1 MTKIFSISLL
11 FIFSFLHASERNIV
25 DSISENQRL
34 QKLNELVIASEL
46 SNNLLDYENLT
57 LFAPLDDAF
66 AALSAKTYYGY
77 LKEKNKDQLQSLINF
92 HFVEGEF
99 TTDNVEET
107 INTKSINGLDL
118 EIKKTNGILYVNGAE
133 VVESDIKFSNG
144 IIDCEFQHVF
154 LCKLNIPAQNLKLQ
168 TEEVSAVRLFS
179 FEEIE
184 LCQQKKNSE
193 FYIVPAD
200 MSYYN
205 VVMNE
210 VLKRI

>member
-34 QKLNELVIASEL
+34 QKLNELVVASQL

-77 LKEKNKDQLQSLINF
+77 LKEKNKDLLQSLINF

-99 TTDNVEET
+99 TTENVEDS

-133 VVESDIKFSNG
+133 VVESNIEFSNG
-144 IIDCEFQHVF
+144 IIHLTNRV
-154 LCKLNIPAQNLKLQ
+154 LIPK
-168 TEEVSAVRLFS
+168 
-179 FEEIE
+179 
-184 LCQQKKNSE
+184 
-193 FYIVPAD
+193 
-200 MSYYN
+200 
-205 VVMNE
+205 
-210 VLKRI
+210 

>member
-25 DSISENQRL
+25 DSISENERL
-34 QKLNELVIASEL
+34 QKLNEFVIASEL

-99 TTDNVEET
+99 TTENVEDS

-118 EIKKTNGILYVNGAE
+118 EIKKINGILYVNDAE
-133 VVESDIKFSNG
+133 VVESNIKFSNG
-144 IIDCEFQHVF
+144 VIHLTNRV
-154 LCKLNIPAQNLKLQ
+154 LIPK
-168 TEEVSAVRLFS
+168 
-179 FEEIE
+179 
-184 LCQQKKNSE
+184 
-193 FYIVPAD
+193 
-200 MSYYN
+200 
-205 VVMNE
+205 
-210 VLKRI
+210 

>member
-34 QKLNELVIASEL
+34 QKLNELVIASQL
-46 SNNLLDYENLT
+46 SDILLDYENLT

-66 AALSAKTYYGY
+66 AALSARTYYGY

-118 EIKKTNGILYVNGAE
+118 EIKKTNGILYANGAE
-133 VVESDIKFSNG
+133 VVESNIKFSKGVIHLTNR
-144 IIDCEFQHVF
+144 V
-154 LCKLNIPAQNLKLQ
+154 LIPK
-168 TEEVSAVRLFS
+168 
-179 FEEIE
+179 
-184 LCQQKKNSE
+184 
-193 FYIVPAD
+193 
-200 MSYYN
+200 
-205 VVMNE
+205 
-210 VLKRI
+210 

>member
-1 MTKIFSISLL
+1 MIKVFSLSFL

-25 DSISENQRL
+25 DSISENERL
-34 QKLNELVIASEL
+34 QKLNELVIASQL

-99 TTDNVEET
+99 TTENVENT
-107 INTKSINGLDL
+107 INTKSINGLNL

-133 VVESDIKFSNG
+133 VVESNIFR
-144 IIDCEFQHVF
+144 E
-154 LCKLNIPAQNLKLQ
+154 LNIRFYN
-168 TEEVSAVRLFS
+168 FS
-179 FEEIE
+179 TIH
-184 LCQQKKNSE
+184 
-193 FYIVPAD
+193 I
-200 MSYYN
+200 
-205 VVMNE
+205 
-210 VLKRI
+210 